1 MEIVNALPT
10 LRIRKPRQNFDQ
22 LRLFSRSQLL
32 RDKLKILRQSSKA
45 PQELIHQVE
54 GHLNAMSQDSST
66 TKQWSQY
73 ELAYE
78 EYITAAPQEDLI
90 GILLDLRTSLDV
102 LNLASQDV
110 WSTQRLEQLEQEV
123 RHGDLNATIRGEIAS
138 LARAVYDCGLQH
150 ARHSELKWKLQRVMF
165 SVSIFFST
173 LVVALLV
180 VFQMKEV
187 SPNSPLQMLL
197 VGCFGACAALLS
209 SHFGLRQLEMNS
221 TAVRDEAAKM
231 LFRTAVGALAAVII
245 VLFLRLRVIDFPS
258 LHSGPADTTPLA
270 PAALYI
276 FAFVSGA
283 SVNFLF
289 SPRGKAS
296 PGGTEAPQKHS
307 SQKSELAFPQIDAG
321 GVSGR
326 DSSSKEAH
334 DEIRLSLTHNRSD
347 DICDGES
354 GNRSNA
360 TKPKEKG
367 DQPAET
373 TKQRSR
379 DREIPL

>member
-10 LRIRKPRQNFDQ
+10 FRIGKPRQNFDQ
-22 LRLFSRSQLL
+22 LRLFARSQLL
-32 RDKLKILRQSSKA
+32 RDKLKLLRQSSKA

-54 GHLNAMSQDSST
+54 GHLNGMSQDSST

-78 EYITAAPQEDLI
+78 EYITAAPQQDLL
-90 GILLDLRTSLDV
+90 GIVLDLRTSLDV

-110 WSTQRLEQLEQEV
+110 WSIRRLEQLEQEV
-123 RHGDLNATIRGEIAS
+123 RHGDPNATIREEIAS
-138 LARAVYDCGLQH
+138 LARAIYDCGLQY
-150 ARHSELKWKLQRVMF
+150 ARHSELKWKLQRVMV
-165 SVSIFFST
+165 SLSIFFCI
-173 LVVALLV
+173 LVVGLLV

-209 SHFGLRQLEMNS
+209 SSLTVAGRQGSS
-221 TAVRDEAAKM
+221 TAVRDETAKM
-231 LFRTAVGALAAVII
+231 LFRTAVGVLAAVIV
-245 VLFLRLRVIDFPS
+245 VLFLRLRVVDFPS

-276 FAFVSGA
+276 FAFLSGA

-289 SPRGKAS
+289 SLRGKAS
-296 PGGTEAPQKHS
+296 PRGAEAPPKDS
-307 SQKSELAFPQIDAG
+307 SQKSELAPPRIDAG
-321 GVSGR
+321 VGAR

-334 DEIRLSLTHNRSD
+334 DEIRLSLAHNRSD
-347 DICDGES
+347 DICHGES
-354 GNRSNA
+354 ASRSDA
-360 TKPKEKG
+360 TNPKEPG
-367 DQPAET
+367 D
-373 TKQRSR
+373 
-379 DREIPL
+379 

>member
-1 MEIVNALPT
+1 METVNALPT
-10 LRIRKPRQNFDQ
+10 LRIGKPRPNFDQ

-32 RDKLKILRQSSKA
+32 RDKLKLLRQSSEA

-54 GHLNAMSQDSST
+54 GHLNGISQDSSA

-78 EYITAAPQEDLI
+78 EYITAAPQQDLL

-102 LNLASQDV
+102 LNVANQDV
-110 WSTQRLEQLEQEV
+110 WSTQRVQQLEQEV
-123 RHGDLNATIRGEIAS
+123 RRGDLSATIREEIAS
-138 LARAVYDCGLQH
+138 LARAVYDCGLQYGRH
-150 ARHSELKWKLQRVMF
+150 AELKWKLQRVMVF
-165 SVSIFFST
+165 VSIFFCI

-209 SHFGLRQLEMNS
+209 SPLAVAGRQGSS

-245 VLFLRLRVIDFPS
+245 VLFLRLRVVDFPP
-258 LHSGPADTTPLA
+258 LHSGPADTTPLD

-276 FAFVSGA
+276 FAFLSGVA
-283 SVNFLF
+283 VNFLF
-289 SPRGKAS
+289 SRRGVALPRGA
-296 PGGTEAPQKHS
+296 EARQKDS
-307 SQKSELAFPQIDAG
+307 SQKSGLAFPQIDAG
-321 GVSGR
+321 VSGR
-326 DSSSKEAH
+326 DSSSREAQ
-334 DEIRLSLTHNRSD
+334 DQIRLSLAHDRSD
-347 DICDGES
+347 DIRGGES
-354 GNRSNA
+354 DNRSDA

-367 DQPAET
+367 DQPTET

-379 DREIPL
+379 DHEIIL

>member
-10 LRIRKPRQNFDQ
+10 LRIRKPKQNFDQ

-54 GHLNAMSQDSST
+54 GHLNGISQDCST
-66 TKQWSQY
+66 TKQWGQY

-78 EYITAAPQEDLI
+78 EYITAAPQQDLL

-123 RHGDLNATIRGEIAS
+123 RHGDPSATIREEIAS
-138 LARAVYDCGLQH
+138 LARAVYDCGLQYT
-150 ARHSELKWKLQRVMF
+150 RHSELRWKLQRVIL
-165 SVSIFFST
+165 SVSIFFSI

-187 SPNSPLQMLL
+187 SPNSPLQLLL

-209 SHFGLRQLEMNS
+209 SPQAVAGRHWDS
-221 TAVRDEAAKM
+221 AAVRDETAKM
-231 LFRTAVGALAAVII
+231 LFRTAVGALAAVLV
-245 VLFLRLRVIDFPS
+245 VLFLRLRVVDFPS
-258 LHSGPADTTPLA
+258 LHSGPADTTPLT
-270 PAALYI
+270 PTALYI
-276 FAFVSGA
+276 FAFLSGL

-289 SPRGKAS
+289 SLRGKAS
-296 PGGTEAPQKHS
+296 PRGAEAPQKDS
-307 SQKSELAFPQIDAG
+307 SQKGELASPRIDAA
-321 GVSGR
+321 VSGR
-326 DSSSKEAH
+326 ESSAREAH
-334 DEIRLSLTHNRSD
+334 DEIRLSLDHNRSD
-347 DICDGES
+347 DNCGDEAS
-354 GNRSNA
+354 NRSYA
-360 TKPKEKG
+360 TKPKE
-367 DQPAET
+367 
-373 TKQRSR
+373 QR
-379 DREIPL
+379 D

>member
-1 MEIVNALPT
+1 MEIVNALPA
-10 LRIRKPRQNFDQ
+10 LRIGKPRQNFDQ

-32 RDKLKILRQSSKA
+32 RDKLKLLRQSSKA

-54 GHLNAMSQDSST
+54 GHLNGISQDSSA

-78 EYITAAPQEDLI
+78 EYITAAPRQDLL

-102 LNLASQDV
+102 LNVANQDV
-110 WSTQRLEQLEQEV
+110 WSTQRLDQLEQEV
-123 RHGDLNATIRGEIAS
+123 RRGDLSATIREEIAS
-138 LARAVYDCGLQH
+138 LARAVYDCGLQQ
-150 ARHSELKWKLQRVMF
+150 ARHSELKWKLQRVMV
-165 SVSIFFST
+165 SLSIFFCI
-173 LVVALLV
+173 LVVALLI

-209 SHFGLRQLEMNS
+209 SPLAGAGRQGNS
-221 TAVRDEAAKM
+221 TAVRDEEAKL
-231 LFRTAVGALAAVII
+231 LFRTAFGALAAVIV
-245 VLFLRLRVIDFPS
+245 VLFLRLRVVDFPA

-276 FAFVSGA
+276 FAFLSGA

-289 SPRGKAS
+289 SLRGKAS
-296 PGGTEAPQKHS
+296 PRGAEAPQKDS
-307 SQKSELAFPQIDAG
+307 SQKSELASPRIDAG
-321 GVSGR
+321 VRGR

-334 DEIRLSLTHNRSD
+334 DEMRLSLAHDRSD
-347 DICDGES
+347 DIRGGES
-354 GNRSNA
+354 GNRSDA
-360 TKPKEKG
+360 TKAKEKG
-367 DQPAET
+367 DEPAET
-373 TKQRSR
+373 TNQRSR
-379 DREIPL
+379 DREILL